1 MAAKMEIS
9 LISASALLA
18 AFLNNEDEQ
27 FLSVVAKRTELLGI
41 SREDVESISENL
53 REKIEFLSSSTT
65 FSKADY
71 SLPEE
76 FSLFFSW
83 LMIDMGATGD
93 SSRFNLQV
101 QEECVKLSQSLGVDP
116 SDHKLHIVG
125 WVVGIAPAKLKS
137 QYPTT
142 FPQGLLDINE
152 DARLAF
158 QGLIDHAFFIASD
171 DGEQRSV
178 LEAEMVLTSI
188 PIRVLG
194 LAEAIVRPNADYQ
207 DEHALSVLETAIDKV
222 QRILPHALKAKW
234 TDRQSRREL
243 VWNRNSVAHVWN
255 NNSGRPSLT
264 DLVRNLDSSYI
275 ESLLAISTYI
285 LAGVIADGLRETADV
300 RVTQWLET
308 IDRSIENI
316 TVW

>member
-1 MAAKMEIS
+1 MAAKLDIS

-18 AFLNNEDEQ
+18 AFLENDDEH
-27 FLSVVAKRTELLGI
+27 FIRVVAERTERLGI
-41 SREDVESISENL
+41 TRGDLESMSENL
-53 REKIEFLSSSTT
+53 RVKIDALSSFTG

-83 LMIDMGATGD
+83 LMVDMAMMSD
-93 SSRFNLQV
+93 SWRFNLQV
-101 QEECVKLSQSLGVDP
+101 ETECVELAQSLGVKPD
-116 SDHKLHIVG
+116 DHKLHIVG
-125 WVVGIAPAKLKS
+125 WIIGNAPANLNG

-158 QGLIDHAFFIASD
+158 QGLIDHTHFIASE

-194 LAEAIVRPNADYQ
+194 LAEAIVRPNADNQ
-207 DEHALSVLETAIDKV
+207 DEHALSVLETAINKV
-222 QRILPHALKAKW
+222 QRILPQPLKSKW
-234 TDRQSRREL
+234 TDSKSRREL

-264 DLVRNLDSSYI
+264 DLVRNLDSGYI
-275 ESLLAISTYI
+275 DSLLAISTYI
-285 LAGVIADGLRETADV
+285 LAGVILDGLRETNDV

>member
-1 MAAKMEIS
+1 MAAKLDIS
-9 LISASALLA
+9 LISASSLLS
-18 AFLNNEDEQ
+18 AFLENDDEY
-27 FLSVVAKRTELLGI
+27 FLGVVAERIERLGI
-41 SREDVESISENL
+41 TREDIEAMSENL
-53 REKIEFLSSSTT
+53 RVKIDSLSSFST

-83 LMIDMGATGD
+83 LMVDMARKMD

-101 QEECVKLSQSLGVDP
+101 QEQCVKLSQSLGIEP
-116 SDHKLHIVG
+116 ADHKLHIVG
-125 WVVGIAPAKLKS
+125 WIIGSAPVKLNS

-158 QGLIDHAFFIASD
+158 QGLVDHTNFIASD

-178 LEAEMVLTSI
+178 IEAEMVLTSI

-194 LAEAIVRPNADYQ
+194 LAEAIVRPNADNQ
-207 DEHALSVLETAIDKV
+207 DEHALSVLETAINKV
-222 QRILPHALKAKW
+222 QRILPQNLKSKW
-234 TDRQSRREL
+234 TDSKSRREL

-264 DLVRNLDSSYI
+264 DLVRNLDSGYI
-275 ESLLAISTYI
+275 DSLLAISTYI
-285 LAGVIADGLRETADV
+285 LAGVISDGLRETSDV
-300 RVTQWLET
+300 RVSQWLEA

-316 TVW
+316 TLW

>member
-1 MAAKMEIS
+1 MTSKLDIS
-9 LISASALLA
+9 LISASALLV
-18 AFLNNEDEQ
+18 AFLENDDED
-27 FLSVVAKRTELLGI
+27 FVRVFTTRLDRLGI
-41 SREDVESISENL
+41 SLGDLASISGKL
-53 REKIEFLSSSTT
+53 REKIDYLSSMTR

-83 LMIDMGATGD
+83 LMIDMALTTD

-101 QEECVKLSQSLGVDP
+101 HEEVVKLSQSLGVEP
-116 SDHKLHIVG
+116 KDHQLHIVG
-125 WVVGIAPAKLKS
+125 WVVGNAPAKLNS
-137 QYPTT
+137 LYPTT

-158 QGLIDHAFFIASD
+158 QGLVDHTFFIASD

-188 PIRVLG
+188 PIRVMG
-194 LAEAIVRPNADYQ
+194 LAEAIVRPSADNQ
-207 DEHALSVLETAIDKV
+207 DEHALSVLETAINKV
-222 QRILPHALKAKW
+222 QRILPHSLKSKW
-234 TDRQSRREL
+234 TDSQSRREL

-264 DLVRNLDSSYI
+264 DLVRNLDSHYI

-285 LAGVIADGLRETADV
+285 LAGVIADGLRETSDV
-300 RVTQWLET
+300 RVTQWLEA

-316 TVW
+316 AEW